1 MLMNPA
7 ILRRHIHIHRVFILL
22 VLLFLGLPVS
32 SSAGLAGE
40 KTTGV
45 KRLSAGELRDVVR
58 GNKGKVLI
66 LSFWSTLSSV
76 SKQEITFLN
85 ELYGAYNGKALE
97 IIAVNVEGAEPDV
110 IAPFVEMMQIKC
122 PVFVGGDDIIEEY
135 DIQFIPVTFILGRDG
150 KVQTKEIGFGE
161 ETKPKLSK
169 YIDKLLAE
177 E

>member
-32 SSAGLAGE
+32 SSTGLAGE